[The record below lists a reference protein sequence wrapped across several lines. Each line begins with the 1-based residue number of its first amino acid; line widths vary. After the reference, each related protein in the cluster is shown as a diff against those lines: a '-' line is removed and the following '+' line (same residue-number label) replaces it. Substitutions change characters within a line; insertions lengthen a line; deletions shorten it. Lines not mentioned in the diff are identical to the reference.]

1 METNSRS
8 LQWMVLIFSLAM
20 IVSCSGGGGGGGGG
34 DGVLNPNQNPSSS
47 DTTAPSV
54 PTGLTLTVSN
64 PEKTA
69 VNLAWAASTD
79 NVAVMGYKIYR
90 NGVYLKLNGST
101 SASDFGLALNT
112 EYCYTVSAFD
122 AASNESGR
130 SSQLCLDRIPPS
142 VPALTSVTGVSP
154 SQIDLLWS
162 AATDTGSGLAGYKLY
177 GDGTLI
183 KSVPTTTGSSGGLSQ
198 STSYCYTVSAFDNQ
212 GNESAQSAQSCST
225 TLAWQFEYV
234 TRSTTS
240 TNPSSMNSGDY
251 SSIAIDTL
259 DNIHAVYEDD
269 NGWPTIA
276 LKYAFSDTVSSWT
289 VTTIESSSLWRGV
302 EASLAV
308 DSNNKVHICY
318 YDDFATALK
327 YVTNSS
333 GSFAAPLT
341 IAAAAGADIGSF
353 NSIAVDKN
361 NKVHISYWDK
371 THAKLMYATN
381 ALNSWTTTTVDD
393 TGSAVPV
400 TSSIAVDS
408 QGHVHIS
415 YVGEPPT
422 FIDDNLKY
430 ATNTSGAWV
439 TTYVDENHN
448 TNYTSIAVDSKGK
461 VHIAYYDWWAD
472 ALKYATNV
480 TDQWV
485 YSTVDY
491 GSYIMGYPRGYP
503 SIKIDKND
511 KAHISYQDP
520 NGPALK
526 YATNA
531 SGEWKTSFVE
541 GSAGSSNMG
550 YSNSLA
556 IDSNNK
562 VHISTYDALNLGMKH
577 EYY

>member
-8 LQWMVLIFSLAM
+8 LKWMVLVFILATF
-20 IVSCSGGGGGGGGG
+20 VSCGGGGGGGGTGGG
-34 DGVLNPNQNPSSS
+34 DVGGGGGTGSNDSTP
-47 DTTAPSV
+47 PSV
-54 PTGLTLTVSN
+54 PTGLTLTVAN
-64 PEKTA
+64 QQKTA
-69 VNLAWAASTD
+69 VNLTWTASTD
-79 NVAVMGYKIYR
+79 NVAVLGYRIYR

-101 SASDFGLALNT
+101 SASDSGLALDT

-122 AASNESGR
+122 AASNESGQ
-130 SSQLCLDRIPPS
+130 SSQLCLDRVPPS
-142 VPALTSVTGVSP
+142 VPVMISATAVSP

-177 GDGTLI
+177 SGGTLI
-183 KSVPTTTGSSGGLSQ
+183 KSIPTTTGSNGGLTQ
-198 STSYCYTVSAFDNQ
+198 NTSRCYTVSAYDNH
-212 GNESAQSAQSCST
+212 GNESAQSTQSCAT

-240 TNPSSMNSGDY
+240 TNPSSMDNGDN
-251 SSIAIDTL
+251 SSIAIDNL
-259 DNIHAVYEDD
+259 DHLHAIYQDD

-276 LKYAFSDTVSSWT
+276 LKYAFSDTISSWT
-289 VTTIESSSLWRGV
+289 VTTIASSSLWQWV
-302 EASLAV
+302 EASIAV

-327 YVTNSS
+327 YVTNTS
-333 GSFAAPLT
+333 GSFAAPVT
-341 IAAAAGADIGSF
+341 IAAAAGSDIGSF

-381 ALNSWTTTTVDD
+381 ALGSWTTTTIDD
-393 TGSAVPV
+393 TGGAAPV

-408 QGHVHIS
+408 QGNVHIS

-430 ATNTSGAWV
+430 ATNASGAWV
-439 TTYVDENHN
+439 TIYVDENHS
-448 TNYTSIAVDSKGK
+448 TNNTSIAVDSNGK
-461 VHIAYYDWWAD
+461 AHIAYYDWWAD
-472 ALKYATNV
+472 SLKYASNV
-480 TDQWV
+480 SGQWV
-485 YSTVDY
+485 YTTVDY
-491 GSYIMGYPRGYP
+491 GSYVGYPQGYP
-503 SIKIDKND
+503 SIKIDRND

-531 SGEWKTSFVE
+531 SGEWKASSVD
-541 GSAGSSNMG
+541 GSPDSSNVG
-550 YSNSLA
+550 YSSSLV

-562 VHISTYDALNLGMKH
+562 VHISTYDVLNLGMKH